1 MFQNM
6 SRIDMLYEIYLTS
19 LEKPAWLSLE
29 LAKKAQPGKQN
40 QGQVFKS
47 VMLVD
52 LLESSVCTMQTRH
65 KMILTY
71 SAVQYLEN
79 KQQIH
84 CNYLSYYLVMSM
96 E

>member
-52 LLESSVCTMQTRH
+52 LLESSVCTMQTR
-65 KMILTY
+65 KKNDTY
-71 SAVQYLEN
+71 LQRSAIPR
-79 KQQIH
+79 KQAA
-84 CNYLSYYLVMSM
+84 NTL
-96 E
+96 